1 MPASAQE
8 RRASIGPGK
17 NLGTGN
23 RCGHKPDQFAA
34 DRLNLPKV
42 KGGFLPRVM
51 TKILARAVDVFNDP
65 DLMFKF
71 THHKDKR
78 NKDGRLRL
86 VRSEGRE
93 AVGLV
98 THAIVSCL
106 DLASLRVGFH
116 RADGSFYNYSCL
128 EIAERC
134 NMVRIGKD
142 PENPGQLK
150 RMPSSRFWRALTWL
164 QDFGALTLFE
174 QYKDKGNDVLR
185 ARAAIKAVSA
195 KFLRRLGSI
204 TGGVFA
210 KARSRSYQATA
221 KFLYNARSFGI
232 QTVQEA
238 EQLDTDIAYDKMMRE
253 VFDPKYKNTAPKG
266 HKPVV
271 VSKAY
276 REPQF
281 DRDEHY
287 DAYTGAYAELLV
299 KIEQD
304 LKRPLTGLERMT
316 LPAKARPDLAN
327 FAAYLKSKGLQD
339 T

>member
-1 MPASAQE
+1 MH
-8 RRASIGPGK
+8 PGK

-23 RCGHKPDQFAA
+23 RCGHKPDQFAV

-51 TKILARAVDVFNDP
+51 SKILARAVDVFNDP

-98 THAIVSCL
+98 MHAIVSCL

-116 RADGSFYNYSCL
+116 RKDGSFYNYSCL

-150 RMPSSRFWRALTWL
+150 RFPSSRFWRALTWL
-164 QDFGALTLFE
+164 KDFGALTLFE
-174 QYKDKGNDVLR
+174 QYEDKGNDVLR

-210 KARSRSYQATA
+210 KARARSYEATA

-238 EQLDTDIAYDKMMRE
+238 EQLDNDIAYDKMMRE
-253 VFDPKYKNTAPKG
+253 LFDPKHKNTAPKG
-266 HKPVV
+266 HKPVK

-281 DRDEHY
+281 DRDEHL
-287 DAYTGAYAELLV
+287 DAYTRAYNKLV
-299 KIEQD
+299 AKIAKD
-304 LKRPLTGLERMT
+304 LGRDLTGLERIT
-316 LPAKARPDLAN
+316 LPAKADPTLAS
-327 FAAYLKSKGLQD
+327 FGAYLKSKGLQD